1 MSGTS
6 CETTGVYCL
15 VTGVWLYHERTDSSE
30 LTPLPFSALSTAG
43 LCCSTGVAVCIICI
57 VGWISAA
64 SYNRRLLLTYIA
76 FVVLLALI
84 QVVTVVLGFCY
95 LVSAAREHVR
105 RDLLNDINRTAV
117 VAGQGAVFDLAASWD
132 KLQKSLQCCG
142 VDGMHDWYFS
152 KRWPGK
158 EFVPDSCCN
167 PIYFSDVDSM
177 KNCGK
182 INNNAIIF
190 KQLSS
195 LALAIPIVRSESFI
209 TGSTSKSFRSCRE
222 EYHRFL
228 VELSEIE
235 GKYLRLHPM
244 DRVRDAISI
253 QNYLSFHSTTMI
265 QIGENG
271 S

>member
-1 MSGTS
+1 MN
-6 CETTGVYCL
+6 CL
-15 VTGVWLYHERTDSSE
+15 IH
-30 LTPLPFSALSTAG
+30 
-43 LCCSTGVAVCIICI
+43 LCCSTLR
-57 VGWISAA
+57 S
-64 SYNRRLLLTYIA
+64 SYFLLSFKSLPW
-76 FVVLLALI
+76 FL
-84 QVVTVVLGFCY
+84 
-95 LVSAAREHVR
+95 SAAREHVR

-190 KQLSS
+190 KQGCFNVFAEWLYHNISIMNWISFMLLFVELSS

-244 DRVRDAISI
+244 DRVRDAS
-253 QNYLSFHSTTMI
+253 
-265 QIGENG
+265 ENPTYTFF
-271 S
+271 